1 MAKQTQ
7 TIRRQEPTN
16 CLSLFDHFVGLALK
30 RIINPKILKFVGS
43 TKPQS
48 LRILRKKII
57 FDSNKTSLISRDT
70 RKESQNPSVNK
81 TYSVG
86 FNHDTKLLWK
96 YEIKKIKSSCW
107 YLVYKKHKIWL
118 AKEPLW
124 PKHKNKSDELLEMPA
139 HMQNISIIAQ
149 FIAQIAQSTT
159 CLYIF
164 LTICKK
170 FKFIPK
176 FIFQIQRTRCFQSFW
191 VCLTTHTWNG

>member
-70 RKESQNPSVNK
+70 GEESQNPSVNK

-86 FNHDTKLLWK
+86 FNHDTKLL
-96 YEIKKIKSSCW
+96 
-107 YLVYKKHKIWL
+107 
-118 AKEPLW
+118 
-124 PKHKNKSDELLEMPA
+124 
-139 HMQNISIIAQ
+139 
-149 FIAQIAQSTT
+149 
-159 CLYIF
+159 
-164 LTICKK
+164 
-170 FKFIPK
+170 
-176 FIFQIQRTRCFQSFW
+176 
-191 VCLTTHTWNG
+191 